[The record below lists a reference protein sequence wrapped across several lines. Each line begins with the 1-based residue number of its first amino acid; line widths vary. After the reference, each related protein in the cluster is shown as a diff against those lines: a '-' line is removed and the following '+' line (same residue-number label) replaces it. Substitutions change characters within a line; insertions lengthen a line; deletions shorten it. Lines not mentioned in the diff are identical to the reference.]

1 MHPLP
6 EWTRSCPTRYQSS
19 YLIFLCG
26 TDPIRSDTGACTSST
41 GMNPILSGPVQEL
54 VHYLPVWNRSYP
66 LRYRSLYTLFRN
78 GPDPIRPDTGAYTLS
93 SGVEPILSDPI
104 PEFVPYLPEGTRS
117 VPIRYRSL
125 YTLSR
130 NGSDPSS
137 PREIGYGPISLSQE
151 GPAGDAWGILRRRTS
166 RW

>member
-1 MHPLP
+1 MDPTRSDPIPEHMHPLP

-104 PEFVPYLPEGTRS
+104 PEFVPYLPEGLGGCP
-117 VPIRYRSL
+117 PIHRQPTSL
-125 YTLSR
+125 KASHRKPRRAQRRPLQ
-130 NGSDPSS
+130 DP
-137 PREIGYGPISLSQE
+137 
-151 GPAGDAWGILRRRTS
+151 
-166 RW
+166 